1 MAEEGVALH
10 HILLDKVLMEGQV
23 VVVVETEPMEIWQGG
38 QEPQVKGTMVALLVH
53 ILSPIV
59 DREVVE
65 RGVWDQVVEQ
75 EQEMVGLDQQV
86 V

>member
-1 MAEEGVALH
+1 
-10 HILLDKVLMEGQV
+10 
-23 VVVVETEPMEIWQGG
+23 
-38 QEPQVKGTMVALLVH
+38 MVALLVH
-53 ILSPIV
+53 ILAPIV